1 MSYSFIGLGNMA
13 SAIIRGIVAS
23 DSTNATKIIGF
34 NRTITKSKQ
43 LAAETAIRVAS
54 TLEETLEAD
63 LLFIGV
69 KPHQIE
75 ELAPTLKGQLKPHQL
90 IISMAA
96 GTSIETL
103 QRLFDHPHIMRI
115 MPNVNAAVHHST
127 TAYAVAEEVS
137 ATQKDAAVQLLQA
150 TGSMIE
156 LEEDQFGIFSSIAGA
171 SPAFHYLYIDAI
183 ARAAV
188 KEGMPK
194 NIALQIAADAVLGS
208 AKMVLESQ
216 THPIELVDQVC
227 SPGGTT
233 IEGVMAL
240 KANQFE
246 HAVHEAVHAVI
257 EKDQSFQ
264 D

>member
-23 DSTNATKIIGF
+23 DASLATKIIGF
-34 NRTITKSKQ
+34 NRTATKTEQ
-43 LAAETAIRVAS
+43 LAAETAIQPV
-54 TLEETLEAD
+54 TTVEEALRAD
-63 LLFIGV
+63 FIFFGV
-69 KPHQIE
+69 KPHQLE
-75 ELAPTLKGQLKPHQL
+75 ELAPTLKGQFKPHQL

-103 QRLFDHPHIMRI
+103 QQLFDHSYVMRI

-127 TAYAVAEEVS
+127 TAYAVAKNVPTALTEE
-137 ATQKDAAVQLLQA
+137 AVTLLQT

-156 LEEDQFGIFSSIAGA
+156 LAEEQFDIFSAIAGA
-171 SPAFHYLYIDAI
+171 SPAFHYMYIDAL

-257 EKDQSFQ
+257 QKDQSFQ
-264 D
+264 S